1 MAVNINFGAIADEF
15 KRTNWK
21 DPGTWHALP
30 KLVVLLVILAA
41 IPVAGF
47 FVDTQGQIDDLERM
61 QGEEE
66 KLKEQYLGKKKQAV
80 NLDLH
85 RQQLREIDT

>member
-1 MAVNINFGAIADEF
+1 MAVKINFSAIADEV

-30 KLVVLLVILAA
+30 KLVVLLVILVA

-47 FVDTQGQIDDLERM
+47 FVDTQGQIDDLSACRAR
-61 QGEEE
+61 
-66 KLKEQYLGKKKQAV
+66 K
-80 NLDLH
+80 
-85 RQQLREIDT
+85 RS